1 MTGHDLMD
9 AIGGVDEEL
18 LAQSEAVQPWFR
30 GTVLRRVMLV
40 AAVIGLMGVLLG
52 AVYIYSMPI
61 DAFRLVGGT
70 ESVEMDG
77 KLVIT
82 GPQEK
87 VRIEMEFPVAG
98 DVTRN
103 MRCVYLP
110 NLSEDWGKASGGFS
124 ATGLGMNELRSV
136 DFTWKL
142 PGMAEGEYFFYY
154 QESAYYYIE
163 TYDEIFG
170 DLVASVSALPET
182 VTLTAEDEM
191 LGAYHVLRVTVDPVR
206 HLTFEQQ
213 IVGNT
218 ISALMPD
225 GEVMVIW
232 SDGYH
237 VFHLRYPAWVPDE
250 TILAFIESLRPVD
263 TDMKQIVAEYT
274 GSAYKEK
281 GE

>member
-18 LAQSEAVQPWFR
+18 LAQSEEPGPGLRTSF
-30 GTVLRRVMLV
+30 LRRVMLV
-40 AAVIGLMGVLLG
+40 AAILAVGAVLLG
-52 AVYIYSMPI
+52 AMHLMGVPI
-61 DAFRLVGGT
+61 TEFRLTGGT
-70 ESVEMDG
+70 GSVEMDG
-77 KLVIT
+77 KLAIT
-82 GPQEK
+82 GPQK
-87 VRIEMEFPVAG
+87 SVRIEMEFPVAE
-98 DVTRN
+98 DVTHN

-110 NLSEDWGKASGGFS
+110 RLSEDWGRASGGCGS
-124 ATGLGMNELRSV
+124 TGVGVNEVQSLNLS
-136 DFTWKL
+136 WHL
-142 PGMAEGEYFFYY
+142 PGMAEGEFFGFY
-154 QESAYYYIE
+154 QESAYYYTE
-163 TYDEIFG
+163 TFDEVFG

-218 ISALMPD
+218 ISSLMPD

-237 VFHLRYPAWVPDE
+237 VFQLHYPAWVPDE
-250 TILAFIESLRPVD
+250 TILAFMESLQPYD
-263 TDMKQIVAEYT
+263 TDLKRVIGEYV
-274 GSAYKEK
+274 GVHY
-281 GE
+281 G